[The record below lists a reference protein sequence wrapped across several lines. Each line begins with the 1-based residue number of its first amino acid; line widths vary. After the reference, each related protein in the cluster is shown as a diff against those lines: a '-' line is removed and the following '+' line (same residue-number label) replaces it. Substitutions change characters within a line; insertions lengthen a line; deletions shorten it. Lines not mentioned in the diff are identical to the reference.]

1 MKIAL
6 VSGPYIPVPPLKY
19 GGTERVI
26 YYLIK
31 GLKEMGHEPILLG
44 PGDSNP
50 GCEVIPI
57 VDKHIFFP
65 KTEAGLPAF
74 RKLVRASHK
83 TTVRKLKEILSE
95 IDIIHS
101 HDIDIKEFAGFPH
114 ISTVH
119 GPILFEQ
126 LKYYEQR
133 NEMFFASISKNQQ
146 EAHPDMQWI
155 GAVYNGEDPKEFPFI
170 KRPENYV
177 CFIGRLDREKNPHL
191 AIELALT
198 SGIKIK
204 IAGKVDFLGNDYFN
218 KEVKKYFRHPLV
230 EFLGELDKKQSIK
243 LLSKAKLNLHPTTG
257 FREPFG
263 LTVLEAAYCGTPT
276 LAVARGSMPE
286 LIDNG
291 RTGLL
296 VEDLIEGYHKLDDLF
311 AMDREYI
318 SRRARRLFNYQ
329 TMARQY
335 VRAYNK
341 ILRIYRMRQREKERV
356 QRLTDKSK
364 RELENLWTKGARRK
378 DLQQRL
384 QLSKK
389 RNK

>member
-1 MKIAL
+1 MKIA
-6 VSGPYIPVPPLKY
+6 VVAGPYIPVPPLKY

-26 YYLIK
+26 YSLIK
-31 GLKEMGHEPILLG
+31 GLKELGHEPVLLG
-44 PGDSNP
+44 PGDSKP

-65 KTEAGLPAF
+65 RTEAGLPAF
-74 RKLVRASHK
+74 RKLVKASHK
-83 TTVRKLKEILSE
+83 TTIRKLKEILPE
-95 IDIIHS
+95 IDIIHA
-101 HDIDIKEFAGFPH
+101 HDIDIKEFADFPH
-114 ISTVH
+114 LSTVH
-119 GPILFEQ
+119 GPILFNQ
-126 LKYYEQR
+126 LDYYGR
-133 NEMFFASISKNQQ
+133 RKHMFFASISKNQQ

-204 IAGKVDFLGNDYFN
+204 VAGKVDFLGNDYFN

-243 LLSKAKLNLHPTTG
+243 LLSKARLNLHPTTG

-276 LAVARGSMPE
+276 LAVDRGSMPE
-286 LIDNG
+286 LIEDG

-296 VEDLIEGYHKLDDLF
+296 VEDMIEGYHQLEDLF
-311 AMDREYI
+311 TMDREYI

-329 TMARQY
+329 VMAKQY
-335 VRAYNK
+335 TRAYKK
-341 ILRIYRMRQREKERV
+341 ILSIYRMRRREEERV
-356 QRLTDKSK
+356 QRLTNESK
-364 RELENLWTKGARRK
+364 KELELLWTRDAKRK
-378 DLQQRL
+378 ELQHRL
-384 QLSKK
+384 RLPKK
-389 RNK
+389 TGK